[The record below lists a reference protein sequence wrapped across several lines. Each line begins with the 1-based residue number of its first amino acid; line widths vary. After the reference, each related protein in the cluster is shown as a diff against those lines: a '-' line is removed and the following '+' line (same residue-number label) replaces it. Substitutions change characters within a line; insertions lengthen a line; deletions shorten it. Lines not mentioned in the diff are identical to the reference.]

1 MGRKEYSPKLRL
13 TIEFCDN
20 DEESM
25 DAFVNAIKTV
35 INAEENVVSI
45 NNQTT

>member
-1 MGRKEYSPKLRL
+1 MSRKEYSPKFRL

-35 INAEENVVSI
+35 IGAEEDVVPI
-45 NNQTT
+45 TNKTT